1 MNRIVNSS
9 VNYWQLLK
17 GTAVL
22 LAALCLAA
30 CGPGTGGSGIG
41 PRAILGTYVSAAG
54 AGSVSVPVTAAVP
67 GIVLSASP
75 DANFV
80 VVFELE
86 RVTLTN
92 ACLVFSSQGARIE
105 SDGQLQIDGL
115 LRINAPGNTDA
126 TSPATLIAR
135 IDGAGLQV
143 TLRTP
148 AGATLAS
155 FGTSAQLPAGV
166 SPVSAGACMAKA
178 G

>member
-9 VNYWQLLK
+9 VNFWQLLK

-80 VVFELE
+80 VVFEPE

-92 ACLVFSSQGARIE
+92 ACLVFQRY
-105 SDGQLQIDGL
+105 
-115 LRINAPGNTDA
+115 TD
-126 TSPATLIAR
+126 
-135 IDGAGLQV
+135 
-143 TLRTP
+143 
-148 AGATLAS
+148 
-155 FGTSAQLPAGV
+155 
-166 SPVSAGACMAKA
+166 
-178 G
+178 